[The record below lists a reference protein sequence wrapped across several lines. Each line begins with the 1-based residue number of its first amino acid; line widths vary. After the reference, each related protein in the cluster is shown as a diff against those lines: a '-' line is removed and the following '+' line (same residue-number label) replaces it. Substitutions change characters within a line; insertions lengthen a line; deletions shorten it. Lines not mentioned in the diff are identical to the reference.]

1 MKVTYVSVA
10 VPLWFIL
17 LLGEKENI
25 AHCRAKE
32 NGKHSIPRKNMHIS
46 AKCVAKVL
54 RVLQRI
60 RNICSHD
67 CYIEDRFYK
76 NEQMAYLIEQLKKG
90 EKVEK
95 TPQWIKD
102 LLE

>member
-60 RNICSHD
+60 RNIARM
-67 CYIEDRFYK
+67 I
-76 NEQMAYLIEQLKKG
+76 AILKI
-90 EKVEK
+90 VF
-95 TPQWIKD
+95 IKMNRWHT
-102 LLE
+102 

>member
-1 MKVTYVSVA
+1 MY
-10 VPLWFIL
+10 PLRCPSGSSSYW
-17 LLGEKENI
+17 EKRKYCSLSCKRKWEAQHPKKEY
-25 AHCRAKE
+25 AHQCKMC
-32 NGKHSIPRKNMHIS
+32 GKSFKSTTKNQ
-46 AKCVAKVL
+46 KY
-54 RVLQRI
+54 
-60 RNICSHD
+60 CSHD